1 MCEQA
6 TGARPALP
14 MEAEIEACLNLE
26 TEIEACL
33 NLDDEAKMISE
44 IDRLIGI
51 NGADAIGGWRDGSK
65 HKHYLIHWLAWKGCC
80 NVLDHVFGF
89 DAPHMFDL
97 DVQRDGDLC
106 TAAHLAIWYKQ
117 QPAYEKL
124 VELGAS
130 IETKN
135 SYGHTANDMI
145 GFQSHHAEQ
154 EQDKSGNLI
163 FIDLEF
169 TSGFYEFRQRAKI
182 LEAAIVITDADMN
195 EIANGS
201 WVVGG
206 MTKDECL
213 GLGQFHQ
220 THFRDAADGGK
231 FPPLEGED
239 RGNGLFSDVLA
250 SQTSKKDVEQL
261 MVNLVKQHCARNKC
275 PIVGYSVQ
283 CDREVLQREM
293 PNFYRF
299 LSHQI
304 IDISSIF
311 QVAALWA
318 PDKMSQRAGR
328 KSEYNHRA
336 MNDVRDSIESMRWI
350 RDELF
355 GYKPGDV
362 VPNLVAL
369 CTATSA

>member
-1 MCEQA
+1 MD
-6 TGARPALP
+6 
-14 MEAEIEACLNLE
+14 AEIEACLS
-26 TEIEACL
+26 
-33 NLDDEAKMISE
+33 LDDEAKMACE

-51 NGADAIGGWRDGSK
+51 YGASAIGEWRDGSK

-80 NVLDHVFGF
+80 AMLDHVFGF
-89 DAPHMFDL
+89 DSPHMFDL
-97 DVQRDGDLC
+97 DVQRDGDLS

-117 QPAYEKL
+117 QPAFEKL

-130 IETKN
+130 MEAKN
-135 SYGHTANDMI
+135 SHGHTAKDML
-145 GFQSHHAEQ
+145 GFQSQFDEQ

-182 LEAAIVITDADMN
+182 LEAAIVITDADLN
-195 EIANGS
+195 ELASGS
-201 WVVGG
+201 WVVSGF
-206 MTKDECL
+206 TKDELL

-220 THFRDAADGGK
+220 THFRDAGDGGK
-231 FPPLEGED
+231 FPPLEGEEHG
-239 RGNGLFSDVLA
+239 GNGLFSEVSA
-250 SQTSKKDVEQL
+250 SQTSKRDVEQL
-261 MVNLVKQHCARNKC
+261 MLELVKQHCARNKC

-293 PNFYRF
+293 PNFYRY

-311 QVAALWA
+311 QVASLWA

-355 GYKPGDV
+355 SYRPGDV
-362 VPNLVAL
+362 VPNVVAL
-369 CTATSA
+369 CTASSA

>member
-1 MCEQA
+1 MD
-6 TGARPALP
+6 
-14 MEAEIEACLNLE
+14 AEIEACL
-26 TEIEACL
+26 T
-33 NLDDEAKMISE
+33 LDDEAQMAVE

-51 NGADAIGGWRDGSK
+51 YGASAIGEWRDGSK
-65 HKHYLIHWLAWKGCC
+65 HRHALIHWLAWKGYCAM
-80 NVLDHVFGF
+80 LDHVFGF

-117 QPAYEKL
+117 QAAFDKL

-130 IETKN
+130 MEAKN
-135 SYGHTANDMI
+135 SHGHTPNDI
-145 GFQSHHAEQ
+145 LGFQSHYHEQ

-195 EIANGS
+195 ELASGS
-201 WVVGG
+201 WVVSGFR
-206 MTKDECL
+206 TDELL
-213 GLGQFHQ
+213 GLAQFHQ
-220 THFRDAADGGK
+220 THFCDAEDGGK
-231 FPPLEGED
+231 FPPSEGAEA
-239 RGNGLFSDVLA
+239 GNGLFSDVMS
-250 SQTSKKDVEQL
+250 SQTSKRDVEQL
-261 MVNLVKQHCARNKC
+261 MLNLVKQHCARNKC

-311 QVAALWA
+311 QVASLWA
-318 PDKMSQRAGR
+318 PDKMSLRAGR

-350 RDELF
+350 RDTLF
-355 GYKPGDV
+355 SGDV
-362 VPNLVAL
+362 SSNLGAL
-369 CTATSA
+369 CTASSA